1 MFRSALSLCI
11 VFTFVTLAG
20 CGNETPDPQSPA
32 PATQTES
39 HNVTDEPIS
48 SDSASPNDNGSADRV
63 NTDATAVSTAV
74 EPEVSPNNEPEDPPV
89 IESEP
94 DPASTDATS
103 AADEEPEF
111 PDATKLPDDLLDE
124 KKLTPLNPTG
134 TVLLDVPNRRVFAK
148 TEVCFIEGV
157 LEMLLCLTQTK
168 EHESILVFDGK
179 AQTIHAGLL
188 ALGLKE
194 GKPSTYDLDS
204 DVYTPA
210 SGSKLDIFLHWTD
223 EDGKLHREPAQSWCR
238 NSRFRYYEEPFET
251 LPADLKLDPDGKLRY
266 DDTNKVLFWYGPM
279 SEAQRDATLKLS
291 ADEKF
296 QKAIRRFH
304 EETQPKQL
312 AADFIFVGSGF
323 VNDPEYGERY
333 LAEGGY
339 VICVANFAAAMID
352 LSIESS
358 ASGNENLT
366 YEAWTERIPP
376 RGSEVLV
383 EIVPRADEKAVPA
396 KAAAEKST

>member
-1 MFRSALSLCI
+1 MLRSGFVLGSIFVAL
-11 VFTFVTLAG
+11 TLAG
-20 CGNETPDPQSPA
+20 CGSQTVDTDSSAPLASSESTVVVGEATADQIKPENSIETADSADANESSSA
-32 PATQTES
+32 NPATQKG
-39 HNVTDEPIS
+39 EPQTV
-48 SDSASPNDNGSADRV
+48 AAN
-63 NTDATAVSTAV
+63 
-74 EPEVSPNNEPEDPPV
+74 
-89 IESEP
+89 
-94 DPASTDATS
+94 DPASESMESES
-103 AADEEPEF
+103 AKPPVEDKPEF
-111 PDATKLPDDLLDE
+111 PDATKLPSDLLDE
-124 KKLTPLNPTG
+124 KALTPLNPAG
-134 TVLLDVPNRRVFAK
+134 TVLLDVRNRRVFAK
-148 TEVCFIEGV
+148 TKVCFTDGV
-157 LEMLLCLTQTK
+157 LEMLLCLSQTK

-194 GKPSTYDLDS
+194 GKPSSYELDR
-204 DVYTPA
+204 DVYIPA
-210 SGSKLDIFLHWTD
+210 SGTKLDIFLHWMD
-223 EDGKLHREPAQSWCR
+223 RDGKLHREPAQSWCR

-251 LPADLKLDPDGKLRY
+251 LPADLRLDPDGKLRY
-266 DDTNKVLFWYGPM
+266 DDMNKVLFWYGPM
-279 SEAQRDATLKLS
+279 SEAQRDAALKLS
-291 ADEKF
+291 TDEKF

-323 VNDPEYGERY
+323 VNDPEYGEQY

-383 EIVPRADEKAVPA
+383 EIVPRPVEKEAPAEAAVEES
-396 KAAAEKST
+396 K

>member
-1 MFRSALSLCI
+1 MLRSGFVLGSVLVALILTGCGSQTTETG
-11 VFTFVTLAG
+11 VPAASESTVGDEESTLARG
-20 CGNETPDPQSPA
+20 EAVNSEATTDSTDANAIGDAASESDPQSGDSLP
-32 PATQTES
+32 T
-39 HNVTDEPIS
+39 
-48 SDSASPNDNGSADRV
+48 SDPVPDSPGSK
-63 NTDATAVSTAV
+63 
-74 EPEVSPNNEPEDPPV
+74 PPKQRA
-89 IESEP
+89 E
-94 DPASTDATS
+94 
-103 AADEEPEF
+103 EEPEF
-111 PDATKLPDDLLDE
+111 PDATKLPDDLLDMT
-124 KKLTPLNPTG
+124 KLTPLNPTG

-148 TEVCFIEGV
+148 TAVCFTEGV

-194 GKPSTYDLDS
+194 GKPSSYDLDR

-210 SGSKLDIFLHWTD
+210 SGSKLDVFLHWKD
-223 EDGKLHREPAQSWCR
+223 KVGKLHREPAQSWCR

-251 LPADLKLDPDGKLRY
+251 LPTDLKLDPDGKLRY
-266 DDTNKVLFWYGPM
+266 DDMNKVLFWYGPM
-279 SEAQRDATLKLS
+279 SEAQREAALKLS
-291 ADEKF
+291 ADENF
-296 QKAIRRFH
+296 QKAIRSFH
-304 EETQPKQL
+304 EESQPKQL

-323 VNDPEYGERY
+323 VNDPEHGEQY

-383 EIVPRADEKAVPA
+383 EIVPRPTEKTEAA
-396 KAAAEKST
+396 KATE

>member
-1 MFRSALSLCI
+1 MLRYGFLLGSVLAAL
-11 VFTFVTLAG
+11 TLTG
-20 CGNETPDPQSPA
+20 CGNQTAQTDVPA
-32 PATQTES
+32 PAES
-39 HNVTDEPIS
+39 TAGVEEPTLDQVEPANS
-48 SDSASPNDNGSADRV
+48 E
-63 NTDATAVSTAV
+63 ATAD
-74 EPEVSPNNEPEDPPV
+74 SPANADAAP
-89 IESEP
+89 ESEP
-94 DPASTDATS
+94 QSSNSVAASDPVPDS
-103 AADEEPEF
+103 AKAQPAEQPTEEKPEF
-111 PDATKLPDDLLDE
+111 PDATKLPDDLLD
-124 KKLTPLNPTG
+124 KTKLTPLNPTG

-148 TEVCFIEGV
+148 TAVCFTEGV

-179 AQTIHAGLL
+179 AHTIHAGLL

-194 GKPSTYDLDS
+194 GKPSSYDLES

-210 SGSKLDIFLHWTD
+210 SGSKLDVFLHWKD
-223 EDGKLHREPAQSWCR
+223 KEGKLHREPAQSWCR

-266 DDTNKVLFWYGPM
+266 DDMNKVLFWYGPM
-279 SEAQRDATLKLS
+279 SEAQRDAALKLS
-291 ADEKF
+291 ADENF
-296 QKAIRRFH
+296 QKAIHRFH
-304 EETQPKQL
+304 EESQPKQL

-323 VNDPEYGERY
+323 VNDPEHGEQY

-383 EIVPRADEKAVPA
+383 EIVPRP
-396 KAAAEKST
+396 AEKKETAQATE

>member
-1 MFRSALSLCI
+1 MLRSGFVLGSILAAL
-11 VFTFVTLAG
+11 TLTG
-20 CGNETPDPQSPA
+20 CGNQTAETDAPA
-32 PATQTES
+32 PAGSSASVEEPTLDEIEPANSEETADSTDVTAIADATPEGEPQTGGS
-39 HNVTDEPIS
+39 VATSAPVP
-48 SDSASPNDNGSADRV
+48 DSA
-63 NTDATAVSTAV
+63 
-74 EPEVSPNNEPEDPPV
+74 
-89 IESEP
+89 ESEP
-94 DPASTDATS
+94 VKQPAE
-103 AADEEPEF
+103 DEPQF
-111 PDATKLPDDLLDE
+111 PDATKLPDDLLDKE
-124 KKLTPLNPTG
+124 KLTPLNPTG

-148 TEVCFIEGV
+148 TNVCFTEGV

-194 GKPSTYDLDS
+194 GTPSSYDLDS
-204 DVYTPA
+204 GIYTPA
-210 SGSKLDIFLHWTD
+210 RGSKLDIFLHWTD
-223 EDGKLHREPAQSWCR
+223 SDGKLHREPAQSWCR

-251 LPADLKLDPDGKLRY
+251 LPADLQLDPDGKLRF
-266 DDTNKVLFWYGPM
+266 DEMNKVLFWYGPM
-279 SEAQRDATLKLS
+279 SDAQRDAALKLS
-291 ADEKF
+291 TDEKF

-323 VNDPEYGERY
+323 VSDPEYGERY

-383 EIVPRADEKAVPA
+383 EIVPRPVEKEAPA
-396 KAAAEKST
+396 EAAEEESK

>member
-1 MFRSALSLCI
+1 MLRSGFLLGSILVSL
-11 VFTFVTLAG
+11 TLTG
-20 CGNETPDPQSPA
+20 CGSQSADTDLPA
-32 PATQTES
+32 PPE
-39 HNVTDEPIS
+39 
-48 SDSASPNDNGSADRV
+48 
-63 NTDATAVSTAV
+63 STAV
-74 EPEVSPNNEPEDPPV
+74 VEEPTVDQIEPANSAAMTDSADAIESDSPNSGTPEG
-89 IESEP
+89 ESPADGAVPANDRSP
-94 DPASTDATS
+94 DVAASDAPTQP
-103 AADEEPEF
+103 EEEKPEF
-111 PDATKLPDDLLDE
+111 PDATKLPDDLLD
-124 KKLTPLNPTG
+124 KDSLTPLNPTG
-134 TVLLDVPNRRVFAK
+134 TVLLDVPNRRVFVK
-148 TEVCFIEGV
+148 TNVCFTEGV

-194 GKPSTYDLDS
+194 GKPSAYDLDS
-204 DVYTPA
+204 GVYTPA
-210 SGSKLDIFLHWTD
+210 SGTPLDIVLHWKD
-223 EDGKLHREPAQSWCR
+223 REGKLHRMPAQSWCR
-238 NSRFRYYEEPFET
+238 NSRFRYYEEPFEA

-266 DDTNKVLFWYGPM
+266 DDMNKVLFWYGPM
-279 SEAQRDATLKLS
+279 SDAQRDAALKLS

-296 QKAIRRFH
+296 QTAIRRFH
-304 EETQPKQL
+304 SETQPKPL

-323 VNDPEYGERY
+323 VTDPEFGERY

-383 EIVPRADEKAVPA
+383 EIVPRPVEKEAPA
-396 KAAAEKST
+396 EAAAEESR

>member
-1 MFRSALSLCI
+1 MLRFGFAFGSIFAAL
-11 VFTFVTLAG
+11 TLTG
-20 CGNETPDPQSPA
+20 CGNQTAETDAPSPLESTVGVEEPTFDQVE
-32 PATQTES
+32 PANSEA
-39 HNVTDEPIS
+39 VA
-48 SDSASPNDNGSADRV
+48 DSAD
-63 NTDATAVSTAV
+63 T
-74 EPEVSPNNEPEDPPV
+74 NETGNAAP
-89 IESEP
+89 ESESQSGNSVAASDPVP
-94 DPASTDATS
+94 DSAESKAAKQPAE
-103 AADEEPEF
+103 EEPEY
-111 PDATKLPDDLLDE
+111 PDATKLPDDLLD
-124 KKLTPLNPTG
+124 KTKLTPLNPTG

-148 TEVCFIEGV
+148 TKVCFTEGV

-194 GKPSTYDLDS
+194 GKPSSYDLDS
-204 DVYTPA
+204 DVYTSA
-210 SGSKLDIFLHWTD
+210 SGSKLDIFLHWKD
-223 EDGKLHREPAQSWCR
+223 KEGKLHREPAQSWCR
-238 NSRFRYYEEPFET
+238 NSRFRYYEEPFEA

-266 DDTNKVLFWYGPM
+266 DDMNKVLFWYGPM
-279 SEAQRDATLKLS
+279 SEAQRDAVLKLS

-304 EETQPKQL
+304 EDSQPKQL

-383 EIVPRADEKAVPA
+383 EIVPRPTEKTEAA
-396 KAAAEKST
+396 KATE